1 MPAQR
6 LLFFFILCLWLSLII
21 FWEWLT
27 MKSRLDVDERE
38 NTVFRQ
44 QKDYCDCVRYEDEPL
59 NPFHKAS
66 LTLLTSL
73 HFNFALHLPTP
84 TLLHWTCLYGEY
96 DITGWRGL
104 SRFKDFCKCSS
115 CFGKKAS
122 RTLSLKAK
130 HIKRKNNGIF
140 TWCFC
145 SGVKSSPVNR
155 EARLLCLQGQT
166 AFNPKGQQLNALNWM

>member
-1 MPAQR
+1 MP
-6 LLFFFILCLWLSLII
+6 LTKSHNILGMIDNEKQIRRRWKRQHC
-21 FWEWLT
+21 
-27 MKSRLDVDERE
+27 
-38 NTVFRQ
+38 VFRQ
-44 QKDYCDCVRYEDEPL
+44 QNDYCDCVRYEDEPL

-66 LTLLTSL
+66 LTLLTSPHL
-73 HFNFALHLPTP
+73 NFALHLPTP

-96 DITGWRGL
+96 DKTGWRGL

-130 HIKRKNNGIF
+130 HIKRKNNSIF

-145 SGVKSSPVNR
+145 SGVKSSPVNT

-166 AFNPKGQQLNALNWM
+166 AFDPKGQQLNALNWM

>member
-1 MPAQR
+1 MSKGRLAQCS
-6 LLFFFILCLWLSLII
+6 LLYKSNSSLIYSLLNARTKAFI
-21 FWEWLT
+21 FLHFVPLT
-27 MKSRLDVDERE
+27 KSHNILGMIDNEKQIRRRWKRKHCA
-38 NTVFRQ
+38 FRQ

-145 SGVKSSPVNR
+145 SGVNHH
-155 EARLLCLQGQT
+155 L
-166 AFNPKGQQLNALNWM
+166 